1 MLAIAVT
8 WLITQ
13 AVGATFCTE
22 KDCYEIEQSVIDAK
36 VNQCLYEAQ
45 VTMLVLDWKK
55 RNKFKQVKWVAGG
68 KQVVCMSRIPN
79 NFKTGLETQKQLQ
92 FLEKIKCTVHNLK
105 PDPVMYQIKY
115 YNLCMN
121 KFNFKEKTWSH

>member
-36 VNQCLYEAQ
+36 VTQCLYEAQ

-55 RNKFKQVKWVAGG
+55 RNKFKQV
-68 KQVVCMSRIPN
+68 RIGN
-79 NFKTGLETQKQLQ
+79 AKTITIFRKN
-92 FLEKIKCTVHNLK
+92 K
-105 PDPVMYQIKY
+105 MY
-115 YNLCMN
+115 
-121 KFNFKEKTWSH
+121 SS